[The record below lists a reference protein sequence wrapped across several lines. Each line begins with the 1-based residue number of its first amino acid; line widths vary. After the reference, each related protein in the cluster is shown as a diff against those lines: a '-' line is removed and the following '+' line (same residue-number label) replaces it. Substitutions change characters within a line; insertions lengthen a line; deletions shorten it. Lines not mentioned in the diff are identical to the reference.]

1 MKNTRPYVGIRV
13 DNGKR
18 EGFRFTV
25 RDAPTQETHGRL
37 YAAVIG
43 PFRTV
48 RAARLMAD
56 HGANNPHLQT
66 VNDAEWYAR
75 RDATRERNRKRLVG
89 C

>member
-1 MKNTRPYVGIRV
+1 MARKTRLYVGIRA

-25 RDAPTQETHGRL
+25 RDTPTQETHRHL

-48 RAARLMAD
+48 RGARFMVD
-56 HGANNPHLQT
+56 HGTNNPHLQT
-66 VNDAEWYAR
+66 VADAERCAR
-75 RDATRERNRKRLVG
+75 EAARQ
-89 C
+89 

>member
-1 MKNTRPYVGIRV
+1 MKNTRPYVGIRA

-25 RDAPTQETHGRL
+25 RDTPTQETHGHL

-48 RAARLMAD
+48 RGARFMVD

-66 VNDAEWYAR
+66 VWDAERIAKQEAGRW
-75 RDATRERNRKRLVG
+75 
-89 C
+89 